1 MIAFDR
7 CDNKTST
14 VTCKSE
20 EQITDWLEAKY
31 FLAIMNYKQFV
42 QDKFYNER
50 ILSKAQ
56 SYWYPINTLTRTDYV
71 SHITR
76 TTIVL
81 NDHQLNIGEF
91 LTVEEKGFFTERQ
104 PNRELPYKNNF

>member
-1 MIAFDR
+1 MVAFDR

-20 EQITDWLEAKY
+20 EQINQWLEAKY

-50 ILSKAQ
+50 IMSKA
-56 SYWYPINTLTRTDYV
+56 
-71 SHITR
+71 
-76 TTIVL
+76 
-81 NDHQLNIGEF
+81 
-91 LTVEEKGFFTERQ
+91 
-104 PNRELPYKNNF
+104 